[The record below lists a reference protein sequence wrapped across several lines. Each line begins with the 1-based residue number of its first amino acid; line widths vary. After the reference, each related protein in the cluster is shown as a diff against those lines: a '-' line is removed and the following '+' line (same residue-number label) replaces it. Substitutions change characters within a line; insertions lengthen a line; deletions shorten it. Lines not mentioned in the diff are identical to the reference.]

1 MPRIHNTRNK
11 EQGMDTSAHI
21 GPSIRIKGD
30 ITAKEPLTIAG
41 HVEGSI
47 SAQGH
52 PVTIVEGGLVT
63 ATVEA
68 QTIIVS
74 GTVKGH
80 LIADARIV
88 VRETAVIEGD
98 IAAPAVSLV
107 AGGTVNGRIE
117 TATRAS
123 KLQLAS

>member
-1 MPRIHNTRNK
+1 
-11 EQGMDTSAHI
+11 MDTPATI
-21 GPSIRIKGD
+21 GPSIRIKGE

-41 HVEGSI
+41 HVDGSI
-47 SAQGH
+47 SAEGQ

-88 VRETAVIEGD
+88 IRESAVIDGD
-98 IAAPAVSLV
+98 VAAPAVSLA

-117 TATRAS
+117 TAERSA

>member
-1 MPRIHNTRNK
+1 METP
-11 EQGMDTSAHI
+11 AHI
-21 GPSIRIKGD
+21 GPSIRIKGE

-41 HVEGSI
+41 HVDGSI
-47 SAQGH
+47 SAEGH
-52 PVTIVEGGLVT
+52 PVTIVEGGTVR

-68 QTIIVS
+68 HTIVVS
-74 GTVKGH
+74 GSVTGH

-88 VRETAVIEGD
+88 VRESAVIEGD
-98 IAAPAVSLV
+98 LSAPAISLA

-117 TATRAS
+117 TTARAA